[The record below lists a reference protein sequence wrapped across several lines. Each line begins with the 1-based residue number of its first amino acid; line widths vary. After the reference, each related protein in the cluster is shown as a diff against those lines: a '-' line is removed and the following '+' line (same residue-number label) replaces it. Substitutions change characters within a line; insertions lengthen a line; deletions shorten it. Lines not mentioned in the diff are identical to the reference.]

1 VSDRARELGADW
13 LLVLGGATLL
23 VSLFTPWSH
32 QFPASLLSTPGL
44 TVALRGVP
52 QNPTAWQV
60 YSGADVLLAL
70 LGAASIVVALVG
82 RRSARITVGLAAA
95 AGLAFAVHAMNVPPT
110 NGLDLVNPAAPAHG
124 YIGRTYASAAVGET
138 VAVIGLA
145 LVLLGAALGLRT
157 RRR

>member
-1 VSDRARELGADW
+1 VSDRARELAADW
-13 LLVLGGATLL
+13 LLVLGGATVL

-32 QFPASLLSTPGL
+32 QFPASLLSIPGL

-52 QNPTAWQV
+52 RNPTAWQV
-60 YSGADVLLAL
+60 YSSADVLLAL

-82 RRSARITVGLAAA
+82 RRSARITVGLTAAI
-95 AGLAFAVHAMNVPPT
+95 GLAFAVHAMNVPPT
-110 NGLDLVNPAAPAHG
+110 NGLDLVNPVAPAHG

-145 LVLLGAALGLRT
+145 LVVLGAALGLRS